1 MNYFR
6 MLRIGRLNKKFSPRT
21 FINISKNVTKIK
33 LLFTNMPFRHDSACL
48 IQKGL
53 RLDLKIPVIVNLIQ
67 FNVNEHLTVQ
77 FFKLIWCG
85 QGCIQRF
92 FGDTIF

>member
-1 MNYFR
+1 
-6 MLRIGRLNKKFSPRT
+6 
-21 FINISKNVTKIK
+21 
-33 LLFTNMPFRHDSACL
+33 MPFRHDSACL

-85 QGCIQRF
+85 QGCILGF

>member
-1 MNYFR
+1 
-6 MLRIGRLNKKFSPRT
+6 
-21 FINISKNVTKIK
+21 
-33 LLFTNMPFRHDSACL
+33 MPFRHDSACL

-85 QGCIQRF
+85 QGRIQRF